1 MRWVPLGL
9 TLLAA
14 LAPQLARAW
23 EHELDQ
29 AATWRH
35 EVQYAV
41 HLPAEPGLRAAL
53 IQELPRAVKAWQ
65 SSRCVAPGA
74 RNIGTTEREPNVSLD
89 GADGHTVVG
98 FEERTWPYGQGVAAL
113 TR

>member
-1 MRWVPLGL
+1 MRWVPRGL

-14 LAPQLARAW
+14 LQPQLARAW

-29 AATWRH
+29 VATWRH

-53 IQELPRAVKAWQ
+53 IQELPRAVQAWQ
-65 SSRCVAPGA
+65 SSRCVAPNA
-74 RNIGTTEREPNVSLD
+74 RNLGTTEREPNVSLD
-89 GADGHTVVG
+89 GAGGHAVVG
-98 FEERTWPYGQGVAAL
+98 FEERT
-113 TR
+113 